1 MMVALLLAAQIT
13 NVADAAD
20 EKHPLEVDL
29 EAEYVHLRAQTNISR
44 ENVGDV
50 LQHVRVLDA
59 LNFRLAIGIWHDLE
73 LHAMA
78 PLALQDTQTWHPL
91 AGAPSLS
98 GNTISVSGCGGTL
111 CGPGKV
117 QPILPV
123 DGESKR
129 NGFFQPTFGIA
140 WAPINEERQENPRPE
155 FFPEGHAYSTWA
167 LGVDYTAPI
176 GNRLDDPSRWGFNG
190 SPGTGGEIRKV
201 HVITLWTA
209 LSKRFRVLEPYL
221 RLSGSLP
228 FAAGSAYDNC
238 SHQQFLSDVAAA
250 NCAGPWAGQTGYK
263 PPFEGSATLGA
274 ELVAAEGS
282 DQRFSFDLRGDVTWH
297 GPQRGYTQ
305 VSDALGK
312 LTYSDEYL
320 TTAGSVGIYG
330 RVARWFHMRVY
341 GVLGVDT
348 AHFLTHEDVG
358 VDKDRD
364 GKITV
369 SEGTCAAL
377 GTCAA
382 FPDQNPNYDFRVDQ
396 VGRRL
401 RAEPTMFWGVA
412 GTMSLNF

>member
-1 MMVALLLAAQIT
+1 MIVALLLAAQIT

-29 EAEYVHLRAQTNISR
+29 EAEYVHLRAQTTISR

-59 LNFRLAIGIWHDLE
+59 INLRLAVGIWHDLE

-78 PLALQDTQTWHPL
+78 PLSLQDTQTWHPL

-98 GNTISVSGCGGTL
+98 GNTISVSGCRGTL
-111 CGPGKV
+111 CGPV

-140 WAPINEERQENPRPE
+140 WAPINEERQESPRPE
-155 FFPEGHAYSTWA
+155 LFPEGHAYSTWA

-209 LSKRFRVLEPYL
+209 FSKRFRVLEPYL

-228 FAAGSAYDNC
+228 FAAGGAYDNC
-238 SHQQFLSDVAAA
+238 SHPQLLSEVATA
-250 NCAGPWAGQTGYK
+250 NCTAGPWAGKTGYK
-263 PPFEGSATLGA
+263 PPFEGGATLGA

-282 DQRFSFDLRGDVTWH
+282 DQRLSFDVRGDVTWH
-297 GPQRGYTQ
+297 GQQRGYTQ

-312 LTYSDEYL
+312 LTYSDEYV
-320 TTAGSVGIYG
+320 TTAGTVGIYG

-341 GVLGVDT
+341 GQLGVDS
-348 AHFLTHEDVG
+348 AHFLTHEDVA
-358 VDKDRD
+358 DKN
-364 GKITV
+364 GAFI
-369 SEGTCAAL
+369 SEGTGASA
-377 GTCAA
+377 
-382 FPDQNPNYDFRVDQ
+382 PDQNPNYDFRVDQ